1 MKKMKTSDNLL
12 RKTISCV
19 FSDKVIL
26 LNSSEWL
33 GIYRSIS
40 FFKDKTFRRFLFGQR
55 SKRLTKPGLKEE
67 IVEIGTVSLF
77 RV

>member
-1 MKKMKTSDNLL
+1 MKTSENLV

-19 FSDKVIL
+19 YQIRL
-26 LNSSEWL
+26 ISEWL

-67 IVEIGTVSLF
+67 IA
-77 RV
+77 

>member
-40 FFKDKTFRRFLFGQR
+40 FKKIRHLEGFLFGQR

-67 IVEIGTVSLF
+67 IA
-77 RV
+77 

>member
-1 MKKMKTSDNLL
+1 M
-12 RKTISCV
+12 
-19 FSDKVIL
+19 
-26 LNSSEWL
+26 NSSEWL

-40 FFKDKTFRRFLFGQR
+40 FLKIRHLEGFLFGQR